1 MADDFSHTDLEMSLL
16 PVLKTKKWQ
25 SSDRDVIT
33 IGKFTYIFATDK

>member
-33 IGKFTYIFATDK
+33 IGKFTFIFATDK